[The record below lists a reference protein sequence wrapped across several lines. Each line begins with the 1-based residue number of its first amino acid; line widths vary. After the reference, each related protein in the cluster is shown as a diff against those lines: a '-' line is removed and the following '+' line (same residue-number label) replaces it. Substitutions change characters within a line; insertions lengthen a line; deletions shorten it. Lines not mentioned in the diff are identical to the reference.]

1 MGSSKF
7 FSRRTILL
15 ALLATLLLSVG
26 LFQIKPIQ
34 AQTVPTA
41 TPSDPLWIAFSKV
54 RDALE
59 SKFHT
64 DLTIVSN
71 WTYSETPFDGGIDD
85 CVIVVGVVFDT
96 IAHDEQIGIRR
107 AIGGT
112 DPDAHLGRQDD
123 ARPTLQRAAHER
135 GDAADQPAVGDRAA

>member
-1 MGSSKF
+1 MQGRSYF
-7 FSRRTILL
+7 PHRTILL

-26 LFQIKPIQ
+26 LFQIKPIE

-71 WTYSETPFDGGIDD
+71 WNYSETEFKGGIDD
-85 CVIVVGVVFDT
+85 CVK
-96 IAHDEQIGIRR
+96 
-107 AIGGT
+107 AI
-112 DPDAHLGRQDD
+112 DPSQVHQLFYGWRFVITGLDNRQFEGRSS
-123 ARPTLQRAAHER
+123 
-135 GDAADQPAVGDRAA
+135 